1 MGHHIVCTLRIF
13 KRERL
18 TPFFQLRTGSPTT
31 TDAWVESSVLHC
43 YTLECPTTYHP
54 QFNWIKQETLQTPNW
69 IFWSPRFCGSTGLRH
84 WRYFFRSTGGP
95 CRNLFGS
102 WFVSEMGTPRKPF
115 GDHQMNID
123 ESYSRTFPIEIIRND
138 DQVCLPMTKRV
149 HGRCENEMF
158 LLWNAT

>member
-1 MGHHIVCTLRIF
+1 MHIAHFQAGEIDSIF
-13 KRERL
+13 SAKDWESNHNRRL
-18 TPFFQLRTGSPTT
+18 SGVLSPTL
-31 TDAWVESSVLHC
+31 LH
-43 YTLECPTTYHP
+43 TGMPDRTYHP